1 MELRISE
8 LSSGEFIIQRRCFF
22 FWWVLA
28 TNVTHRVSFSD
39 YHEARHVAVIYKNGQ
54 KYGPGVVQSWRV

>member
-1 MELRISE
+1 MQLRISE

-28 TNVTHRVSFSD
+28 TDIANTTFGD
-39 YHEARHVAVIYKNGQ
+39 YHEAGRAVMTYRKQ
-54 KYGPGVVQSWRV
+54 KDGLDVVQSWRV